1 MLYWFAVSKFEY
13 LNFNDG
19 PILLLERSDAGS
31 TEDHL
36 DAPDLIQVLIL
47 HIDSFHLKWLHYC

>member
-1 MLYWFAVSKFEY
+1 MTNVNIY
-13 LNFNDG
+13 LNVNDG

-47 HIDSFHLKWLHYC
+47 HIDSFHLND

>member
-1 MLYWFAVSKFEY
+1 MKNVNIY
-13 LNFNDG
+13 LNVNDG
-19 PILLLERSDAGS
+19 PILLEIGDAGS

-47 HIDSFHLKWLHYC
+47 HIDSFHLND